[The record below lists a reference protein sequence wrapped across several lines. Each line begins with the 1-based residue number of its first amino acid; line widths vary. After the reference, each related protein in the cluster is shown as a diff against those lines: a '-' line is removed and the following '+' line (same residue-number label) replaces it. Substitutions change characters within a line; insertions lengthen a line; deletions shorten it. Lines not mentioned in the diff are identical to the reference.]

1 MRFLEFYLSE
11 ASQEYNI
18 AKTLAEK
25 LSKLLDEIEYSAE
38 KNPDYLKKYKYSNS
52 GHYHIPLKDFIKK
65 INFPEDSV
73 FSHLK
78 DGKLYLEYGYRDD
91 STTPYLLA
99 VTREDGHTYRTKA
112 GAYFDQDKYFLGIH
126 LPFIDPK
133 TELPYQG
140 FRTHWKNLL
149 IHELTHYIQ
158 DSKDSSKYGTSTL
171 SSEEWHKDKKEQ
183 EAYLHELYSLFQNWL
198 SEELSDLKN
207 LRNDTEYKKS
217 DIPEYVK
224 KNNRLVDLFSSEEM
238 FERKY
243 PVGEILLDNDKQKR
257 RINYLAGN
265 LKDVYKKFIH
275 DTYIE
280 LKKEFRNVLPT
291 KKLSYSGV
299 KK

>member
-1 MRFLEFYLSE
+1 M
-11 ASQEYNI
+11 
-18 AKTLAEK
+18 
-25 LSKLLDEIEYSAE
+25 
-38 KNPDYLKKYKYSNS
+38 
-52 GHYHIPLKDFIKK
+52 
-65 INFPEDSV
+65 
-73 FSHLK
+73 
-78 DGKLYLEYGYRDD
+78 
-91 STTPYLLA
+91 
-99 VTREDGHTYRTKA
+99 
-112 GAYFDQDKYFLGIH
+112 
-126 LPFIDPK
+126 
-133 TELPYQG
+133 
-140 FRTHWKNLL
+140 
-149 IHELTHYIQ
+149 
-158 DSKDSSKYGTSTL
+158 
-171 SSEEWHKDKKEQ
+171 
-183 EAYLHELYSLFQNWL
+183 
-198 SEELSDLKN
+198 KN